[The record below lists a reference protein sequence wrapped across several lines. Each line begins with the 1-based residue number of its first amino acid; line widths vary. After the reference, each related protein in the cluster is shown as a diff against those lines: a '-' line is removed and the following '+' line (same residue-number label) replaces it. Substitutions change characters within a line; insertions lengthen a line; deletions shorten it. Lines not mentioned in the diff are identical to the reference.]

1 MPGVNGV
8 QSGSKTLEVQNN
20 QESSAPAKTENST
33 PKAAVDTFEPG
44 QARTAKGEAYL
55 KLLERQK
62 EEPGQART
70 AKGEAYLKWKE
81 AQSEPGHARTAKGEA
96 YLKMMKAE
104 AAEILRDASTVQP
117 GDAPRV
123 KKQSKQ
129 QQ

>member
-8 QSGSKTLEVQNN
+8 QGTPKTIEVQ
-20 QESSAPAKTENST
+20 EKSEAPVKTENSA

-62 EEPGQART
+62 EEPGEART
-70 AKGEAYLKWKE
+70 AKGAAYLKWKE
-81 AQSEPGHARTAKGEA
+81 AQTEPGHARTAKGEA

-104 AAEILRDASTVQP
+104 ATEILRETSAVQP

-123 KKQSKQ
+123 KKQSGKI
-129 QQ
+129 

>member
-1 MPGVNGV
+1 MPRINGAQGAPKTVDVQENSETVVN
-8 QSGSKTLEVQNN
+8 
-20 QESSAPAKTENST
+20 TENST

-62 EEPGQART
+62 LEPGEART

-104 AAEILRDASTVQP
+104 AAAIQNQP
-117 GDAPRV
+117 GDAPRT
-123 KKQSKQ
+123 KKQSVQ
-129 QQ
+129 H